1 MGFKEGPIKTTELPP
16 ATILTPPKISATWCA
31 NLAAVKIREAKG
43 GRVVVKIPVKTQKQE
58 EAIDITDEVQKVIR
72 GSGVREGFV
81 IIYVPHDA
89 AAVSIHR
96 TLAEEE
102 GSRLEEMLDA
112 VNPDRVAPEYTK
124 AALVAPTEV
133 GVVVDG
139 RMVLG
144 EDQRIYFYEFA
155 GPKDRV
161 VYVYVGG

>member
-1 MGFKEGPIKTTELPP
+1 MV
-16 ATILTPPKISATWCA
+16 A
-31 NLAAVKIREAKG
+31 
-43 GRVVVKIPVKTQKQE
+43 KIPVRTTQPE
-58 EAIDITDEVQKVIR
+58 EALDITEEVQRVIR
-72 GSGVREGFV
+72 ESGVREGFV

-96 TLAEEE
+96 TLTEEE
-102 GSRLEEMLDA
+102 APRLEEMLEA
-112 VNPDRVAPEYTK
+112 VNPDRIAPEYTK

-144 EDQRIYFYEFA
+144 EDQRIYFYEFD

-161 VYVYVGG
+161 VYVYVGS

>member
-1 MGFKEGPIKTTELPP
+1 MV
-16 ATILTPPKISATWCA
+16 A
-31 NLAAVKIREAKG
+31 
-43 GRVVVKIPVKTQKQE
+43 KIPVRTTKPE
-58 EAIDITDEVQKVIR
+58 EAIDITEEVQRVIQQ
-72 GSGVREGFV
+72 SGVREGFV

-102 GSRLEEMLDA
+102 APKLDEMLDA
-112 VNPDRVAPEYTK
+112 VNPDRIAPEYTK

-144 EDQRIYFYEFA
+144 EDQRIYFYEFD
-155 GPKDRV
+155 GPKDRM